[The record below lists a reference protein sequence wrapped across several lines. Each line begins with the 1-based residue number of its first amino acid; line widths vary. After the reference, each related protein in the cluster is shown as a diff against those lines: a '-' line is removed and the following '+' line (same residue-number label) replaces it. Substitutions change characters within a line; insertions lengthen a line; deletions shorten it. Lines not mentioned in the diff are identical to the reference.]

1 MLGLVSSSI
10 AFADGFAPGEGLYVG
25 AFAGAGMGIVQPK
38 VVTQGGV
45 TGGVLN
51 SSLAAGG
58 TLHNTAPSEINE
70 AGNSGG
76 SYEAADG
83 GLGLAGFEGG
93 GTLGYGYRMG
103 DLYAGIEG
111 EMAAGDV
118 TFKLTASNPIQIGS
132 GTSHV
137 TRKTIQTIEA
147 TKDWTGGMFGRLGFY
162 VNPDTLLA
170 FRGGVLVSKFEV
182 TTTGST
188 NYTEDF
194 YGGGPSFGASLESRI
209 TAIDPNLSVRMG
221 AVYTDFLTAS
231 VFGIGGNTG
240 TNTADRSGHNSEV
253 TGSDLS
259 AVFVPILP
267 PIPNTL
273 AVRKSVYT
281 APMRTL
287 KLGSI
292 AVILDSKLAPKLGP
306 PP

>member
-1 MLGLVSSSI
+1 MKKVKLIIASVAMLGLVSSSI

-25 AFAGAGMGIVQPK
+25 AFAGGAMGIVQPK
-38 VVTQGGV
+38 VATQGGV

-51 SSLAAGG
+51 QSLAANLHSTVDESGNAGG
-58 TLHNTAPSEINE
+58 T
-70 AGNSGG
+70 
-76 SYEAADG
+76 YEATDG

-111 EMAAGDV
+111 EMAASDV
-118 TFKLTASNPIQIGS
+118 TFKLTSSNPIQIGG
-132 GTSHV
+132 GTSHT

-182 TTTGST
+182 KTTGST

-231 VFGIGGNTG
+231 VFGIGSNTP
-240 TNTADRSGHNSEV
+240 TNVADRKGHDSEV
-253 TGSDLS
+253 TGSALS
-259 AVFVPILP
+259 ARVGLQYSFFDVNSLF
-267 PIPNTL
+267 
-273 AVRKSVYT
+273 
-281 APMRTL
+281 
-287 KLGSI
+287 
-292 AVILDSKLAPKLGP
+292 
-306 PP
+306 